1 MIAQH
6 RLTCKNSPFLYIHT
20 YVYTVNTTIIIIIK
34 HVPQQITMIHVNIL
48 IVKVHLFA
56 IVTESRLPPLKP
68 NIRARTL
75 SAPATLQSHRIKSAR
90 IYSAKVRVPPARV
103 RVQSAAPRIGDSG
116 RISRP
121 QSGRPAPLKEERE
134 EERETKDN
142 EEDIPEE

>member
-1 MIAQH
+1 
-6 RLTCKNSPFLYIHT
+6 
-20 YVYTVNTTIIIIIK
+20 
-34 HVPQQITMIHVNIL
+34 MIHVILSIL
-48 IVKVHLFA
+48 IVKVYVSLCYC
-56 IVTESRLPPLKP
+56 VTESRLPPLKP

-75 SAPATLQSHRIKSAR
+75 SAPATLQSHRNKSAR